1 MRSGFGLGPP
11 RTSIFRGCPDRIRP
25 PEDVVELL
33 ATPLAQPAHSCSKN
47 WEAALRSQTGG
58 GLDPETAERI
68 RSLGISGLDLEAYPS
83 GFIPRGSVRQRCR
96 LPQDERVPQA
106 GLEQSRN
113 SELLRHEQPRRLRR
127 GATEPHFLM
136 IWHPERFMAMTCALQ
151 LTSMPGFRSCRQS
164 LAAQVAKWKAQKG
177 AAIVMD
183 ATNGELLV
191 LASTPTYDPNR
202 YWDFPTGRFREWSVQ
217 DLYEPGSTFKPINL
231 ALALQDGAIQA
242 TDRVN
247 DVGKLMVG
255 GWPINNHDKKAH
267 GLVDFATVFAGLP
280 ATSEWFRRCGAS
292 TTTSTGTG

>member
-1 MRSGFGLGPP
+1 M
-11 RTSIFRGCPDRIRP
+11 
-25 PEDVVELL
+25 
-33 ATPLAQPAHSCSKN
+33 
-47 WEAALRSQTGG
+47 ALK
-58 GLDPETAERI
+58 A
-68 RSLGISGLDLEAYPS
+68 LE
-83 GFIPRGSVRQRCR
+83 
-96 LPQDERVPQA
+96 E
-106 GLEQSRN
+106 
-113 SELLRHEQPRRLRR
+113 
-127 GATEPHFLM
+127 
-136 IWHPERFMAMTCALQ
+136 
-151 LTSMPGFRSCRQS
+151 
-164 LAAQVAKWKAQKG
+164 QVAKWKAQKG

-267 GLVDFATVFAGLP
+267 GLVDFATVLQVSSNVGMVQAMRRLDDDAYWNWMERLGINQRPDTCLLYTSPSPRDGLLSRMP
-280 ATSEWFRRCGAS
+280 SSA
-292 TTTSTGTG
+292 